1 MFVMAY
7 QQESEISQSH
17 AMALL
22 TEYISLYLS
31 NIIYSS
37 YIYRTELMNMWY
49 LRHKERA
56 MNHEWVAGGRWM
68 KAMSSKSWFIWWW
81 WMGGGV
87 VYLDSIIIFEDNIS
101 QKNQIPFLESLL
113 VWSYCKLLPT
123 TSICLSILPPPPPPR
138 YTSELINSYT

>member
-56 MNHEWVAGGRWM
+56 MNHEWVAGGR
-68 KAMSSKSWFIWWW
+68 
-81 WMGGGV
+81 
-87 VYLDSIIIFEDNIS
+87 
-101 QKNQIPFLESLL
+101 
-113 VWSYCKLLPT
+113 
-123 TSICLSILPPPPPPR
+123 
-138 YTSELINSYT
+138 